1 MKTPTDDMNA
11 GGSWVYIV
19 EDDPSV
25 RDSLSLLLQLRGYS
39 TSVFDSAEAFL
50 QQNELARP
58 ACALLDV
65 RLPGMSGLDLQ
76 RRLTDEHAGLPTIV
90 MTAHGDVATARQ
102 ALRDGAVDF
111 LEKPIDEEE
120 LLEAISLALKSD
132 VAQVERVRNR
142 ETVLAR
148 MQRLTERELEV
159 FERVTNGYHNREIAE
174 EFGISQ
180 RTVEVHRARLMEK
193 LQARR
198 VADLFRLRFELDA
211 PSPQTN
217 APPTISRSIPAQ

>member
-1 MKTPTDDMNA
+1 MSNA
-11 GGSWVYIV
+11 EQSHVDVAGSWVYVV

-25 RDSLSLLLQLRGYS
+25 RDSLSLLLQLRGFS
-39 TSVFDSAEAFL
+39 TAAFDSAEAFL
-50 QQNELARP
+50 QSDALERP
-58 ACALLDV
+58 ACVLADV
-65 RLPGMSGLDLQ
+65 RLPGMSGLELQ
-76 RRLTDEHAGLPTIV
+76 RKLADERSALPFVV
-90 MTAHGDVATARQ
+90 MTAHGDVATARS

-111 LEKPIDEEE
+111 LEKPIDEQD
-120 LLEAISLALKSD
+120 LLEAITVALRSD
-132 VAQVERVRNR
+132 HEQVERARNR
-142 ETVLAR
+142 ETMLSR

-198 VADLFRLRFELDA
+198 VADLFRLRFELDGPTA
-211 PSPQTN
+211 PAGKALS
-217 APPTISRSIPAQ
+217 